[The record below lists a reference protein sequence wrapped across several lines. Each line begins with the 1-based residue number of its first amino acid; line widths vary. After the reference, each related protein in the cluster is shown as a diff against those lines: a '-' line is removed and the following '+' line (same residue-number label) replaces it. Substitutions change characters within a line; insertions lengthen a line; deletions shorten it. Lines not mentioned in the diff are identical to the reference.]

1 MESGAGMIDLEN
13 HRVLVTAG
21 AAGIGRAMAE
31 AFDRAGA
38 RVWVTDV
45 DAGAVASCPGHWR
58 ASLADASDEEAIA
71 GLFQDIG
78 ESWGGIDTVCANAG
92 ISGPTAAVQDI
103 SLQDWRRCVSVN
115 LEGAFLAS
123 KYAVPYMRAQSGGS
137 ILITSSTAGLGAL
150 PRRAPY
156 VSAKWAVLGLMKT
169 LAMELGPFGARANAI
184 CPGSVDGP
192 RMQGV
197 IRREAEA
204 RGVAD
209 AEVRQS
215 YAACVAMRSFI
226 QPEDVADMAV
236 FLASPQARFVSG
248 QVIAVDGYTVNMDT

>member
-1 MESGAGMIDLEN
+1 MTDLSDQ
-13 HRVLVTAG
+13 RVLITAG
-21 AAGIGRAMAE
+21 AAGIGRSMAE

-45 DAGAVASCPGHWR
+45 DAAAIASCPDTWR
-58 ASLADASDEEAIA
+58 ASVVDASDEGAMRN
-71 GLFQDIG
+71 LFQDVG
-78 ESWGGIDTVCANAG
+78 DRWGGLDTVCANAG
-92 ISGPTAAVQDI
+92 ISGPTAGVQDI
-103 SLQDWRRCVSVN
+103 SLEDWRRCVSVN

-123 KYAVPYMRAQSGGS
+123 KYAVPYMRAQKGGS

-192 RMQGV
+192 RMDGV

-204 RGVAD
+204 RGIAD
-209 AEVRQS
+209 GEVRQS
-215 YAACVAMRSFI
+215 YTACVAMRSFI
-226 QPEDVADMAV
+226 QPQDVAEMAV

-248 QVIAVDGYTVNMDT
+248 QVIAVDGYTVNMDS